1 MNVGRLDSG
10 HSLASTESRPRRREH
25 RVGEQLRLSVL
36 QRLDSTRYQVG
47 FPDGWR
53 VVNSTVALPVGG
65 MIRATVT
72 AVGEQLELQYQGSD
86 VVAASMAQH
95 ESNSE
100 DALAEFEQRF
110 KVSLSDSDKVILQE
124 SMSKSQ
130 DAQAMLRSGLF
141 LGKLSLPM
149 DDQNL
154 GAVYQAQRWPDTVAV
169 HGSIATHRL
178 DRGDE
183 VEQLTNA
190 VQSTL
195 LEPPVSP
202 ATLALHAPRN
212 SIDSSAD
219 GDRDGDPEREQRERA
234 WQLLNDQ
241 DDGSVEYRYGVLPVI
256 VADQLFELDLVYF
269 RERQSSTEPAA
280 NSKRMVMTLNAPALG
295 RVEVVAHALG
305 ERVSVTIKTQSD
317 ASKEILSAEHE
328 RVREVLER
336 LGWGVDAVRY
346 EVDGIDSR
354 ASAHIV
360 EHVLNGDSLSR
371 WA

>member
-1 MNVGRLDSG
+1 MNIAHLDSG

-47 FPDGWR
+47 FPEGWR
-53 VVNSTVALPVGG
+53 VVNSTVPLPVGG
-65 MIRATVT
+65 TIRATVT

-100 DALAEFEQRF
+100 DALAEYEQRF

-124 SMSKSQ
+124 SMSTAQ
-130 DAQAMLRSGLF
+130 DTQAMLMSGLF
-141 LGKLSLPM
+141 LGKLSLSM
-149 DDQNL
+149 DDQSL
-154 GAVYQAQRWPDTVAV
+154 DAVYRAQRWPDAAV
-169 HGSIATHRL
+169 HGSLATHRL
-178 DRGDE
+178 DHGND

-202 ATLALHAPRN
+202 ATVALHAPRN

-219 GDRDGDPEREQRERA
+219 GDTDREQRERA

-241 DDGSVEYRYGVLPVI
+241 DGGSVEYRYGVLPVI

-269 RERQSSTEPAA
+269 RERQSSAEPAA

-305 ERVSVTIKTQSD
+305 ERVSVTIKTQSN

-346 EVDGIDSR
+346 EVEGIDTR
-354 ASAHIV
+354 ASARIV